1 MSPLRSKEKAGSY
14 NVTRLLLIGGVID
27 YLKRNRY
34 TLNNRIVGVNLIAFK
49 PDICFISLDVKYN
62 IQLVLPFA
70 QTAQKTVDGSTEF
83 FRVTS
88 SPPHPISRDGGANL
102 TGFRKLFFCQHKNGW
117 RKFLSATHI
126 RSQSGFI
133 PVLFPL
139 FQHRFYLGDQLFLV
153 GHIQHIT
160 RGEEIV

>member
-1 MSPLRSKEKAGSY
+1 M
-14 NVTRLLLIGGVID
+14 TRLLLIGGVID

-88 SPPHPISRDGGANL
+88 FLPHLISRDGGANL
-102 TGFRKLFFCQHKNGW
+102 TGFRKLFF
-117 RKFLSATHI
+117 
-126 RSQSGFI
+126 
-133 PVLFPL
+133 
-139 FQHRFYLGDQLFLV
+139 
-153 GHIQHIT
+153 
-160 RGEEIV
+160 IVT